1 MPEHEPDT
9 DTGGVQK
16 ATRSDGLGADDFE
29 TMSTRRYTVAP
40 EEPLDV
46 AIVYAVAAK
55 RGVEP
60 TQLKRPLQ
68 EVVDADALRRLFES
82 ADESLRATILVD
94 GHEVTVAD
102 GGGELVVS
110 EL

>member
-1 MPEHEPDT
+1 MPEHEPDI
-9 DTGGVQK
+9 DTGGVQR
-16 ATRSDGLGADDFE
+16 ATQSDGLGTDDLE
-29 TMSTRRYTVAP
+29 TVSTQRYTVAP

-60 TQLKRPLQ
+60 TQLDRPLQ

-82 ADESLRATILVD
+82 ADVSLHATILVD

-102 GGGELVVS
+102 GGRELIVS